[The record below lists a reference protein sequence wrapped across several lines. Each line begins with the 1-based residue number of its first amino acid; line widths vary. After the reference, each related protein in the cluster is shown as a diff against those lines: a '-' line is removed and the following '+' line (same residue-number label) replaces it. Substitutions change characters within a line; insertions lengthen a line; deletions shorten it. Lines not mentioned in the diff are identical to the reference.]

1 MNEDFSPE
9 IITLI
14 DDEGVEHIFEIL
26 DTIEYEDK
34 EYYALYPVYED
45 ASDMVA
51 DSGEYYIM
59 ESIEAE
65 DGFELAE
72 VEDDDI
78 VDKLSVIFE
87 KRFEEK
93 FGYEE

>member
-9 IITLI
+9 IITLS

-45 ASDMVA
+45 AADMVA

>member
-26 DTIEYEDK
+26 DTIEYDDK
-34 EYYALYPVYED
+34 EYYALYPVYEN
-45 ASDMVA
+45 AEDMVA

-59 ESIEAE
+59 ESIETD

-87 KRFEEK
+87 RRFEEK

>member
-26 DTIEYEDK
+26 DTIEYDDK
-34 EYYALYPVYED
+34 EYYALYPVYEN
-45 ASDMVA
+45 AEDMVA

-59 ESIEAE
+59 ESIETD